1 MAILTFEPTPL
12 DLRFLVSVVGIIL
25 LLAFIAWESLELSDE

>member
-25 LLAFIAWESLELSDE
+25 LLAFIVLETVDE